1 MNRLL
6 SALTSPVRK
15 GSIAKKEE
23 ESSSTLEL
31 PQVICYDSTVAE
43 NCDEST
49 IEEVGEEAAGVF
61 KLAEEEMQEE
71 QFDIFPEENSQEEQ
85 GEDPIGESQDQQRGD
100 QNPGSSS
107 SETDSDFVPSVFVT
121 MVCWFGVF
129 LNLLETVA
137 ESYYNW
143 LPAIYDIFCLRLEHF
158 SWKSS

>member
-6 SALTSPVRK
+6 SSLTSPVRK

-23 ESSSTLEL
+23 ERSSTLEL

-43 NCDEST
+43 NCDESM

-61 KLAEEEMQEE
+61 NLAEEEMQEE
-71 QFDIFPEENSQEEQ
+71 QFDIFPEENSQEQ
-85 GEDPIGESQDQQRGD
+85 GEDPQDQKGD

-107 SETDSDFVPSVFVT
+107 SEKDSDFVPSVFVT

-137 ESYYNW
+137 ESYYN
-143 LPAIYDIFCLRLEHF
+143 
-158 SWKSS
+158 

>member
-6 SALTSPVRK
+6 SSLTSPVRK
-15 GSIAKKEE
+15 GSIAKKKEE
-23 ESSSTLEL
+23 GGSSTLEL

-43 NCDEST
+43 NCDESM

-61 KLAEEEMQEE
+61 NLAEEEMQEE

-85 GEDPIGESQDQQRGD
+85 GEDPLGESQDQQKGD
-100 QNPGSSS
+100 QNQGSSS
-107 SETDSDFVPSVFVT
+107 SKTDSNFVPSVFVT

-143 LPAIYDIFCLRLEHF
+143 LPATYDLFCLRLEHF
-158 SWKSS
+158 S

>member
-6 SALTSPVRK
+6 SSLTSPVRK

-23 ESSSTLEL
+23 TRSSTLEL

-43 NCDEST
+43 NCDESM

-71 QFDIFPEENSQEEQ
+71 QFDIFPEEISQEQ
-85 GEDPIGESQDQQRGD
+85 DEDPIGESQDQQRGD

-137 ESYYNW
+137 ES
-143 LPAIYDIFCLRLEHF
+143 
-158 SWKSS
+158 

>member
-6 SALTSPVRK
+6 SSLTSPVRK

-23 ESSSTLEL
+23 GRSSTLEL

-43 NCDEST
+43 NCDESM

-71 QFDIFPEENSQEEQ
+71 QFDIFPEENSQEQ
-85 GEDPIGESQDQQRGD
+85 GEDPIGESQDQQNGD
-100 QNPGSSS
+100 QNSGSSS

-121 MVCWFGVF
+121 MVCWFGVL
-129 LNLLETVA
+129 LNVLETVT
-137 ESYYNW
+137 ESCYN
-143 LPAIYDIFCLRLEHF
+143 
-158 SWKSS
+158 

>member
-6 SALTSPVRK
+6 SSLTSPVRK

-23 ESSSTLEL
+23 EGSSTLEL

-43 NCDEST
+43 NCDESM

-61 KLAEEEMQEE
+61 KLAEEEMHEE
-71 QFDIFPEENSQEEQ
+71 QFNIFPEENSQEQ
-85 GEDPIGESQDQQRGD
+85 GEDPLGESQDQRGD
-100 QNPGSSS
+100 QNQGSSS
-107 SETDSDFVPSVFVT
+107 SEMDSDFVPSVFVT

-137 ESYYNW
+137 ESYYN
-143 LPAIYDIFCLRLEHF
+143 
-158 SWKSS
+158 

>member
-6 SALTSPVRK
+6 SSLTSPVRK

-23 ESSSTLEL
+23 GGSSTSEL

-43 NCDEST
+43 NCDESM

-61 KLAEEEMQEE
+61 NLAEEEMQEE
-71 QFDIFPEENSQEEQ
+71 QFDIFPEENSQEQ
-85 GEDPIGESQDQQRGD
+85 GEDPIEEPQDHEGYK
-100 QNPGSSS
+100 NPGSST

-137 ESYYNW
+137 ESYNW
-143 LPAIYDIFCLRLEHF
+143 LPAIYDIFVCDSNIK
-158 SWKSS
+158 SW